1 MKNLFPDK
9 QGYTSVDIATFVP
22 IYIYKRGWL
31 RDILIYPSIR
41 SVGGS
46 LWAEIEL
53 FLKINVTRAA
63 CGQHVRDVTIRSFNV
78 ALRLLS
84 EYLILMDYRESRKKK
99 TDL

>member
-1 MKNLFPDK
+1 MDIVGYIYLKVYYRWKIFPDR
-9 QGYTSVDIATFVP
+9 QRYTSINIATFVP

-53 FLKINVTRAA
+53 FLKINVTRAM
-63 CGQHVRDVTIRSFNV
+63 CDQHVWDDVTFN
-78 ALRLLS
+78 
-84 EYLILMDYRESRKKK
+84 DYISLTWFFDR
-99 TDL
+99 